1 MEKEWF
7 SIIDTAVK
15 IGLGALLT
23 GIFSYLGVKSSKGL
37 EKVKFLLEHKIK
49 MLEKASEEIEK
60 YLYSWQLFT
69 GAASGVAL
77 RRKNRNAESEPL
89 AAKSKEFLKK
99 HSNILE
105 ENWQYR
111 EFAIAKLRL
120 LGADAVAEALIEC
133 RDLEKELRN
142 PITFDGRLLSHEEI
156 ELYKARMREQYA
168 KIHSALAGFY
178 KSLH

>member
-37 EKVKFLLEHKIK
+37 EQVKFLLEHKVK
-49 MLEKASEEIEK
+49 MLEKASEEVEK
-60 YLYSWQLFT
+60 YLYAWQLYT

-77 RRKNRNAESEPL
+77 RRKNGNIESEPL
-89 AAKSKEFLKK
+89 TQKSREFLKG
-99 HSNILE
+99 HSKSLE

-133 RDLEKELRN
+133 RDLEKELRS
-142 PITFDGRLLSHEEI
+142 PITFDGKLISYEEI
-156 ELYKARMREQYA
+156 ELYKIKMREQYT
-168 KIHSALAGFY
+168 KIHSTLAEFY
-178 KSLH
+178 RSLH